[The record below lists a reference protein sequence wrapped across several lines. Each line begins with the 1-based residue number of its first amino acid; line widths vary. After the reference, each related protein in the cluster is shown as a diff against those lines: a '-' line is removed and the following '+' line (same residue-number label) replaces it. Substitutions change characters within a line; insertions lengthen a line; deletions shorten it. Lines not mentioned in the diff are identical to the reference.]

1 MGAPLK
7 FEETPIAKKIEEQS
21 EFVRWWKE
29 TVSVRHGLNRHSV
42 EISELQS
49 LEKEKAESL
58 TGITAVQV
66 SRWRKKLVDAT
77 KYEAELF
84 EAAYNLVP
92 RFIYYVQRIRRN
104 FRQKPPELRTRIS
117 GTQSPL
123 RPEY

>member
-1 MGAPLK
+1 MPD
-7 FEETPIAKKIEEQS
+7 
-21 EFVRWWKE
+21 
-29 TVSVRHGLNRHSV
+29 
-42 EISELQS
+42 
-49 LEKEKAESL
+49 AESM
-58 TGITAVQV
+58 TGISNQQV
-66 SRWRKKLVDAT
+66 SRWRKKLVDAS

-104 FRQKPPELRTRIS
+104 FRQKTPELRTRIS

>member
-1 MGAPLK
+1 M
-7 FEETPIAKKIEEQS
+7 
-21 EFVRWWKE
+21 RWWKE
-29 TVSVRHGLNRHSV
+29 TVSVRHGENRYSIDNADLRSLSKADA
-42 EISELQS
+42 EEL
-49 LEKEKAESL
+49 
-58 TGITAVQV
+58 TRITQQQV
-66 SRWRKKLVDAT
+66 SRWRKKLVDAS

-104 FRQKPPELRTRIS
+104 FRQKTPELRTRIS